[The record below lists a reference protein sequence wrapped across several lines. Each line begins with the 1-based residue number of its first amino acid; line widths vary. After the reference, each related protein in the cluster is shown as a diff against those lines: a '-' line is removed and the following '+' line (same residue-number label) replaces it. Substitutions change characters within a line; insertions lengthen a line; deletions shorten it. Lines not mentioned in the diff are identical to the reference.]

1 MHDWD
6 DYRFLLAVF
15 EAQNISRA
23 AKRLNVNHATVSRR
37 LAALEESI
45 GAQLFE
51 RKPEGYELT
60 EAGLVMVSAAH
71 TMQKALADADQL
83 VRANDESLSGVV
95 TLSAPENLIHA
106 VILPKLNA
114 FKADYP
120 NIGVNLDSAD
130 DVKSIHNH
138 DADIALRVTNAPA
151 EGLVGRKLV
160 ARHMALYAS
169 REYCKARDA
178 ATDQIDH
185 WIGRT
190 NDPKTPKWVTTHYPR
205 ATASVRV
212 SSNIALHQAA
222 RAGLGIAQLP
232 CRIGDDDPKLQRV
245 APFKAE
251 KDRDLW
257 LLYNPN
263 MRQTPRLQA
272 VAKFLTNLILAEKAL
287 FEGTIAGPKF

>member
-45 GAQLFE
+45 GAHLFE

-120 NIGVNLDSAD
+120 NICVNLDSAD

-138 DADIALRVTNAPA
+138 DADIALRVTDAPA

-169 REYCKARDA
+169 CEYCEERDT
-178 ATDQIDH
+178 ATDQMDY

-190 NDPKTPKWVTTHYPR
+190 NAQKTPKWVTVHYPQ
-205 ATASVRV
+205 ATASARV

-272 VAKFLTNLILAEKAL
+272 VAKFLTKLILAEKEL
-287 FEGTIAGPKF
+287 FEGTTGDPQS

>member
-106 VILPKLNA
+106 VILPKLKA

-138 DADIALRVTNAPA
+138 DADIALRVTDAPA

-169 REYCKARDA
+169 HEYCEARDV
-178 ATDQIDH
+178 ATDQIDY

-190 NDPKTPKWVTTHYPR
+190 NDQKTPKWVTAHYPQ
-205 ATASVRV
+205 AKASARV

-272 VAKFLTNLILAEKAL
+272 VAKFLTKLILAEKEL
-287 FEGTIAGPKF
+287 FEGTAGDQQS

>member
-15 EAQNISRA
+15 EAQNISQA

-37 LAALEESI
+37 LAALEKSI

-138 DADIALRVTNAPA
+138 DADIALRVTDAPA

-169 REYCKARDA
+169 HEYCKAREA
-178 ATDQIDH
+178 ETNQIDY

-190 NDPKTPKWVTTHYPR
+190 NDQKTPKWVTKHYPQS
-205 ATASVRV
+205 TASARV
-212 SSNIALHQAA
+212 SSNIALHQAV

-272 VAKFLTNLILAEKAL
+272 VAKFLTNLILAEKEL
-287 FEGTIAGPKF
+287 FEGTTGDQQS